1 MPRATS
7 RIFVFP
13 GQGSQRP
20 GMGAAL
26 ADAFPAARETFHEVD
41 EALGEHLSRL
51 MQGGPEDELMLT
63 RNAQPA
69 LMASS
74 IAVLRVLQAEGGQAL
89 GDMCAMVA
97 GHSLGEYSALVAG
110 GALPLDAAA
119 RLLRLRGDA
128 MQAAVPVGEGAMAAI
143 LGLEIRQVE
152 EIAAQASGGG
162 VCAVANDNAPGQAV
176 VSGSA
181 GAVEKAVAAA
191 RAAGAR
197 RAMTLQV
204 SAPFHCPLMQ
214 PAAERM
220 AEALAET
227 ALAPTA
233 VPVIANVTAA
243 AESAPE
249 TLRRLLV
256 EQITA
261 RVRWRESMQSLG
273 AAGIALV
280 VELGTGKVL
289 AGLARRCDRELDACA
304 LEEPRQVEAFLAS
317 L

>member
-1 MPRATS
+1 MS
-7 RIFVFP
+7 RVFVFP
-13 GQGSQRP
+13 GQGSQKP

-26 ADAFPAARETFHEVD
+26 AAAFPAAREVFQEVD

-51 MQGGPEDELMLT
+51 MRDGPEEQLTLT

-74 IAVLRVLQAEGGQAL
+74 IAVLRVLQVEGGRTL
-89 GDMCAMVA
+89 PDLCARVA
-97 GHSLGEYSALVAG
+97 GHSLGEYSALVAAA
-110 GALPLDAAA
+110 ALPLAGAA

-143 LGLEIRQVE
+143 LGLEIGRVE
-152 EIAAQASGGG
+152 EIAAQAAQGG

-176 VSGSA
+176 VSGES
-181 GAVEKAVAAA
+181 GAVEQAVAAA

-204 SAPFHCPLMQ
+204 SAPFHCPLMR

-220 AEALAET
+220 AEALAATE
-227 ALAPTA
+227 LAPVA

-249 TLRRLLV
+249 ALRRLLV
-256 EQITA
+256 EQVTA
-261 RVRWRESMQSLG
+261 RVRWRESMAGLG
-273 AAGIALV
+273 EAGIGSV

-289 AGLARRCDRELDACA
+289 AGLARRCNRDLEARS
-304 LEEPRQVEAFLAS
+304 LEEPQDVEAFLGD

>member
-1 MPRATS
+1 MPEATA

-26 ADAFPAARETFHEVD
+26 ADAFPAAREALQEVD

-51 MQGGPEDELMLT
+51 MRDGPEDELTLT

-69 LMASS
+69 LMAAS
-74 IAVLRVLQAEGGQAL
+74 IAVVRALQAEGGRAL

-97 GHSLGEYSALVAG
+97 GHSLGEYSALVAA

-128 MQAAVPVGEGAMAAI
+128 MQAAVPVGQGAMAAI
-143 LGLEIRQVE
+143 LGLEIERVE
-152 EIAAQASGGG
+152 EIADEAAGDD

-176 VSGSA
+176 VSGDA
-181 GAVEKAVAAA
+181 AAVERALAAA
-191 RAAGAR
+191 GAAGAR
-197 RAMTLQV
+197 RAVTLQV

-214 PAAERM
+214 PAALRM
-220 AEALAET
+220 AEALERT
-227 ALAPTA
+227 ALAPPA
-233 VPVIANVTAA
+233 VPAIANVTAT
-243 AESAPE
+243 AEHAPE

-256 EQITA
+256 DQVTG
-261 RVRWRESMQSLG
+261 RVRWRESMEGL
-273 AAGIALV
+273 ARAGIGQM

-289 AGLARRCDRELDACA
+289 AGLARRCDRELEAYSVED
-304 LEEPRQVEAFLAS
+304 PQQVEAFLAG

>member
-1 MPRATS
+1 MS
-7 RIFVFP
+7 RVFVFP
-13 GQGSQRP
+13 GQGSQKP

-26 ADAFPAARETFHEVD
+26 AAAFPAAREVFQEVD

-51 MQGGPEDELMLT
+51 MRDGPEQQLTLT

-74 IAVLRVLQAEGGQAL
+74 IAVLRVLQAEGGRAL
-89 GDMCAMVA
+89 PDMCAMVA
-97 GHSLGEYSALVAG
+97 GHSLGEYSALVAAA
-110 GALPLDAAA
+110 ALPLADAA

-128 MQAAVPVGEGAMAAI
+128 MQAAVPVGEGAMAAV
-143 LGLEIRQVE
+143 LGLEIGRVE
-152 EIAAQASGGG
+152 EIAAQASREG

-176 VSGSA
+176 VSGES
-181 GAVEKAVAAA
+181 GAVEQAVAAA

-204 SAPFHCPLMQ
+204 SAPFHCPLMR

-220 AEALAET
+220 AEALAAA
-227 ALAPTA
+227 ALAPVA

-256 EQITA
+256 EQVTA
-261 RVRWRESMQSLG
+261 RVRWRESMAGLG
-273 AAGIALV
+273 EAGIGSV

-289 AGLARRCDRELDACA
+289 AGLARRCDRDLEARS
-304 LEEPRQVEAFLAS
+304 LEEPQDVEAFLGG

>member
-1 MPRATS
+1 MS
-7 RIFVFP
+7 RVFVFP
-13 GQGSQRP
+13 GQGSQKP

-26 ADAFPAARETFHEVD
+26 AAAFPAAREVFQEVD

-51 MQGGPEDELMLT
+51 MREGPEEQLTLT

-74 IAVLRVLQAEGGQAL
+74 IAVLRVLQVEGGRAL
-89 GDMCAMVA
+89 PDLCARVA
-97 GHSLGEYSALVAG
+97 GHSLGEYSALVAAA
-110 GALPLDAAA
+110 ALPLAGAA

-143 LGLEIRQVE
+143 LGLEIRRVE
-152 EIAAQASGGG
+152 EIAAQASRDG

-176 VSGSA
+176 VSGES
-181 GAVEKAVAAA
+181 GAVEQAVAAA

-204 SAPFHCPLMQ
+204 SAPFHCPLMR

-220 AEALAET
+220 AEALAATE
-227 ALAPTA
+227 LAPVA

-249 TLRRLLV
+249 ALRRLLV
-256 EQITA
+256 EQVTA
-261 RVRWRESMQSLG
+261 RVRWRESMAGLG
-273 AAGIALV
+273 EAGIGSV

-289 AGLARRCDRELDACA
+289 AGLARRCNRDLEARS
-304 LEEPRQVEAFLAS
+304 LEEPQDVEAFLGG

>member
-1 MPRATS
+1 MS
-7 RIFVFP
+7 RVFVFP
-13 GQGSQRP
+13 GQGSQKP

-26 ADAFPAARETFHEVD
+26 AAAFPAAREVFQEVD

-51 MQGGPEDELMLT
+51 MRDGPEQQLTLT

-74 IAVLRVLQAEGGQAL
+74 IAVLRVLQAEGGRPL
-89 GDMCAMVA
+89 PDMCARVA
-97 GHSLGEYSALVAG
+97 GHSLGEYSALVAAA
-110 GALPLDAAA
+110 ALPLADAA

-128 MQAAVPVGEGAMAAI
+128 MQAAVPVGEGAMAAV
-143 LGLEIRQVE
+143 LGLEIGRVE
-152 EIAAQASGGG
+152 EIAAQASREG

-176 VSGSA
+176 VSGES
-181 GAVEKAVAAA
+181 GAVEQAAAAA

-220 AEALAET
+220 AEALAAT
-227 ALAPTA
+227 ALAPVA

-249 TLRRLLV
+249 ALRRLLV
-256 EQITA
+256 EQVTA
-261 RVRWRESMQSLG
+261 RVRWRESMAGLG
-273 AAGIALV
+273 EAGIGSV

-289 AGLARRCDRELDACA
+289 AGLARRCDRDLEARS
-304 LEEPRQVEAFLAS
+304 LEEPQDVEAFLGG

>member
-1 MPRATS
+1 MS
-7 RIFVFP
+7 RVFVFP
-13 GQGSQRP
+13 GQGSQKP

-26 ADAFPAARETFHEVD
+26 AAAFPAAREVFQEVD

-51 MQGGPEDELMLT
+51 MRDGPEQQLTLT

-74 IAVLRVLQAEGGQAL
+74 IAVLRVLQAEGGRAL
-89 GDMCAMVA
+89 PDMCAMVA
-97 GHSLGEYSALVAG
+97 GHSLGEYSALVAAA
-110 GALPLDAAA
+110 ALPLADAA

-128 MQAAVPVGEGAMAAI
+128 MQAAVPVGEGAMAAV
-143 LGLEIRQVE
+143 LGLEIGRVE
-152 EIAAQASGGG
+152 EIAAQASREG

-176 VSGSA
+176 VSGES
-181 GAVEKAVAAA
+181 GAVEQAAAAA

-220 AEALAET
+220 AEALAAT
-227 ALAPTA
+227 ALAPVA

-249 TLRRLLV
+249 ALRRLLV
-256 EQITA
+256 EQVTT
-261 RVRWRESMQSLG
+261 RVRWRESMAGLG
-273 AAGIALV
+273 EAGIGSV

-289 AGLARRCDRELDACA
+289 AGLARRCDRDLEARS
-304 LEEPRQVEAFLAS
+304 LEEPQDVEAFLGG